1 MSPVPRVGRA
11 WDGLSQEPCVGGKGG
26 VAVAIAPC
34 GMQLEQPVL
43 LVVLQD
49 LL

>member
-1 MSPVPRVGRA
+1 M
-11 WDGLSQEPCVGGKGG
+11 GGKAG
-26 VAVAIAPC
+26 VAVAIALC
-34 GMQLEQPVL
+34 GMQSEQPVL